1 VSAFYFGVNFG
12 SEITKIMK
20 YTVLVLVFVA
30 ALFSTS
36 SSTFASDTAKPPQ
49 TLRRL
54 HVPILMYHYVSEL
67 PPHADATRRGL
78 TVTPKIF
85 TAHMQ
90 YLHDQG
96 YTTISLYDLNDAL
109 TKGTPLPPKPIVLT
123 FDDGYV
129 DAYTNV
135 FPVLKQFGFVG
146 TFFVITSRP
155 DANDPVYLSWSEIKE
170 MSNAGMSM
178 EPHTKDH
185 VDLRQRDHDFLIY
198 QMQGSIESL
207 AAYTGRT
214 PHMFDYPVGHY
225 DAATLRVAKEL
236 DVWIGVSTA
245 NGDTET
251 TTSRLHLPRLRVSG
265 NMSVEGL
272 AAILRHA

>member
-1 VSAFYFGVNFG
+1 
-12 SEITKIMK
+12 MK
-20 YTVLVLVFVA
+20 YTVLALVFVA
-30 ALFSTS
+30 TLFSTS
-36 SSTFASDTAKPPQ
+36 TSTFASDTAKPPQ

-78 TVTPKIF
+78 TVTPEIF
-85 TAHMQ
+85 KSHMQ

-135 FPVLKQFGFVG
+135 FPVLKQFGFIG

-155 DANDPVYLSWSEIKE
+155 DANDPVYMSWSEIKE

-185 VDLRQRDHDFLIY
+185 VDLRQRDHAFLIY

-251 TTSRLHLPRLRVSG
+251 TSSRLHLPRLRVSG

>member
-1 VSAFYFGVNFG
+1 
-12 SEITKIMK
+12 MK
-20 YTVLVLVFVA
+20 YAVLLLVLVS
-30 ALFSTS
+30 ALFSS
-36 SSTFASDTAKPPQ
+36 GESTFAYDAGKPAPT

-67 PPHADATRRGL
+67 PPHADEIRRGL
-78 TVTPKIF
+78 TVTPEIF
-85 TAHMQ
+85 QAHMQ

-96 YTTISLYDLNDAL
+96 YTTISLYDLNAAL
-109 TKGTPLPPKPIVLT
+109 TKGTPLLPKAIVLT
-123 FDDGYV
+123 FDDGYS
-129 DAYTNV
+129 DAYSNV
-135 FPVLKQFGFVG
+135 FPVLKQFGFIG

-155 DANDPVYLSWSEIKE
+155 DAKDPAYLSWPQIVE
-170 MSNAGMSM
+170 MSKAGMSM

-225 DAATLRVAKEL
+225 DLATLRVAKEL

-251 TTSRLHLPRLRVSG
+251 TSSRLHLPRLRVLG
-265 NMSVEGL
+265 NMSVAAL
-272 AAILRHA
+272 ASVLRHA